1 MASPSFA
8 RYAALLAGVLD
19 GSPASGGCADVP
31 GAPDGDATPLAD
43 PSLDAATRR
52 AACTLR
58 RPSASPPRARP
69 SSLDAYRGADAALPA
84 PAAPDAR
91 LDRRG

>member
-1 MASPSFA
+1 MASPSFS

-19 GSPASGGCADVP
+19 GSPADGGCADA
-31 GAPDGDATPLAD
+31 APGDAGDAGD
-43 PSLDAATRR
+43 AEAMDAGALDRVTRR
-52 AACTLR
+52 AACALR

-69 SSLDAYRGADAALPA
+69 SSLDAYRGLPA
-84 PAAPDAR
+84 AAPATDAR

>member
-1 MASPSFA
+1 MASPSFS
-8 RYAALLAGVLD
+8 RYAALLAGALD
-19 GSPASGGCADVP
+19 GSPADGGCADA
-31 GAPDGDATPLAD
+31 APAADCADGMDAGT
-43 PSLDAATRR
+43 LDRITRR

-69 SSLDAYRGADAALPA
+69 SSLDAYRGLPA
-84 PAAPDAR
+84 AASTPDVR

>member
-1 MASPSFA
+1 MASPSFS

-19 GSPASGGCADVP
+19 GSPADGGCADAAPAGAIDAETMDP
-31 GAPDGDATPLAD
+31 GA
-43 PSLDAATRR
+43 LDRVTRR

-58 RPSASPPRARP
+58 RPSAAPPRARP
-69 SSLDAYRGADAALPA
+69 SSLDAYRGL
-84 PAAPDAR
+84 PAAPATDGR